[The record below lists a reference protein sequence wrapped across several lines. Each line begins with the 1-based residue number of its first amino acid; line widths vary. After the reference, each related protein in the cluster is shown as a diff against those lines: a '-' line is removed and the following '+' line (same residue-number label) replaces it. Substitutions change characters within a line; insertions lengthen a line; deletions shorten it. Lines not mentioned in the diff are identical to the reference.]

1 MARTIYATF
10 PTGND
15 AERAA
20 GALMDHG
27 VPAEALSYIMP
38 RRVAHPEHHEMEDR
52 LPPVGPTPGAVPQDV
67 PTPDVAIPQ
76 TPGVSNPIATGL
88 AQDRHLAEDN
98 TTASTYGT
106 TGAVLPDS
114 KPPAVN
120 VAGVQPAVAVSAT
133 ERPTL
138 AGDVPID
145 MVQTDHAPHIIDQN
159 RKEPYAA
166 TGISPSTG
174 GDAAKGAL
182 EGAGIGIGLGALLGI
197 AAVTVPGFGLV
208 AGAGALIAGLA
219 AATGAAGGIAG
230 GIYGYLTDMG
240 LPPEPARRLSEHME
254 TGGPILSVEVTGQVS
269 EAKIRD
275 LLTKYGATYVE
286 GF

>member
-1 MARTIYATF
+1 MKQT
-10 PTGND
+10 P
-15 AERAA
+15 
-20 GALMDHG
+20 
-27 VPAEALSYIMP
+27 VP

-166 TGISPSTG
+166 TGISPSRG
-174 GDAAKGAL
+174 EEGARGAW
-182 EGAGIGIGLGALLGI
+182 EGAG
-197 AAVTVPGFGLV
+197 TGFGR
-208 AGAGALIAGLA
+208 G
-219 AATGAAGGIAG
+219 
-230 GIYGYLTDMG
+230 
-240 LPPEPARRLSEHME
+240 ARR
-254 TGGPILSVEVTGQVS
+254 VTARGTWP
-269 EAKIRD
+269 AF
-275 LLTKYGATYVE
+275 
-286 GF
+286 GFGRA